1 MDEEYGMAAYFKAN
15 RYMGKFNLGDRV
27 FGHWNKI
34 PFMGSVGNDSVVN
47 EQEGPRVSIHLDLPI
62 RVDGKLKTVIIVK
75 HKDIKRTVDVFPEE
89 VAPKPKAKAKVVKP
103 VAKTMKK
110 AKK

>member
-15 RYMGKFNLGDRV
+15 RYMGKYNLGDRV

-75 HKDIKRTVDVFPEE
+75 PKDIKRLVDVFPDEP
-89 VAPKPKAKAKVVKP
+89 VTKTNLKV
-103 VAKTMKK
+103 KK
-110 AKK
+110 K

>member
-15 RYMGKFNLGDRV
+15 RYMGKYNLGDRV

-34 PFMGSVGNDSVVN
+34 PFMGSVGNDSVIN

-75 HKDIKRTVDVFPEE
+75 PKDIKRLVDVFPDEP
-89 VAPKPKAKAKVVKP
+89 VTKTNLKV
-103 VAKTMKK
+103 KK
-110 AKK
+110 K

>member
-75 HKDIKRTVDVFPEE
+75 PKDIKRLVDVFPDEP
-89 VAPKPKAKAKVVKP
+89 VTKTNLKV
-103 VAKTMKK
+103 KK
-110 AKK
+110 K

>member
-75 HKDIKRTVDVFPEE
+75 PKDIKRLVDVFPDEP
-89 VAPKPKAKAKVVKP
+89 VIKTNLKV
-103 VAKTMKK
+103 KK
-110 AKK
+110 K

>member
-15 RYMGKFNLGDRV
+15 RYMGKYNLGDRV

-34 PFMGSVGNDSVVN
+34 PFMGSVGNDSVIN
-47 EQEGPRVSIHLDLPI
+47 EQEGPRVSIHLDLPL

-75 HKDIKRTVDVFPEE
+75 PKDIKRLVDVFPEE
-89 VAPKPKAKAKVVKP
+89 SIVKLKPKAK
-103 VAKTMKK
+103 KK
-110 AKK
+110 

>member
-34 PFMGSVGNDSVVN
+34 PFMGSVGNDSVIN

-75 HKDIKRTVDVFPEE
+75 PKDIKRLVDVFPDEP
-89 VAPKPKAKAKVVKP
+89 VTKTNLKV
-103 VAKTMKK
+103 KK
-110 AKK
+110 K

>member
-75 HKDIKRTVDVFPEE
+75 PEDIKRLVDVFPDEP
-89 VAPKPKAKAKVVKP
+89 VTKTNLKV
-103 VAKTMKK
+103 KK
-110 AKK
+110 K